1 MIDNNITLN
10 ITLTLDEYDS
20 MRDDLIYRYIALCRI
35 LRLCKNDAYISR
47 DKILDILEDTNI
59 GEFMDYIDDI
69 RASDKE

>member
-1 MIDNNITLN
+1 MSDNNISM
-10 ITLTLDEYDS
+10 TLDEYLNMHDDS
-20 MRDDLIYRYIALCRI
+20 RDRYYALCRI
-35 LRLCKNDAYISR
+35 LKLCKNDAYISR

>member
-1 MIDNNITLN
+1 MIIDNNV
-10 ITLTLDEYDS
+10 TLTLEGYDA
-20 MRDDLIYRYIALCRI
+20 MRDDLRYRYIALCRI
-35 LRLCKNDAYISR
+35 LKLCKNDAYISR